1 MAKKRL
7 SSQSSEFSGEQKKR
21 RREILFGSFLLLIGF
36 LFLVSFLSYFYNW
49 QSDQSTL
56 EAFFDRNVQSQNI
69 INKLGALTAHF
80 FIYQLFGFSAFIIP
94 CLLGYTGLV
103 LFFNLNKKR
112 ILRQWSWA
120 ICYMTC
126 LMIFLG
132 FYQENSPILSG
143 LVGFEVNDFLV
154 SYIGRTGLM
163 SILVFTIIH
172 FNTK

>member
-1 MAKKRL
+1 MAKKRS
-7 SSQSSEFSGEQKKR
+7 SSQSSEFLGKQKKR
-21 RREILFGSFLLLIGF
+21 RREILFGSFLMLIGF

-69 INKLGALTAHF
+69 LNKLGALTAHF

-103 LFFNLNKKR
+103 LFFSLNKKR
-112 ILRQWSWA
+112 ILHQWSWA
-120 ICYMTC
+120 LCYMTC

-154 SYIGRTGLM
+154 SYLVANC
-163 SILVFTIIH
+163 VFTII
-172 FNTK
+172 FILVVQWA